1 MADLEKEKKKLT
13 KKFDYYIEIVVK
25 KGTRIELSTLKN
37 T

>member
-25 KGTRIELSTLKN
+25 KRD
-37 T
+37 